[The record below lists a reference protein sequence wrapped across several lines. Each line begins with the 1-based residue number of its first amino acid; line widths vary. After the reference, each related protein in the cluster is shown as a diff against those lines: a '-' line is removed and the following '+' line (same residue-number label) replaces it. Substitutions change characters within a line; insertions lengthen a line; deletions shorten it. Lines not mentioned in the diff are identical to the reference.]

1 MPDFFDP
8 LPERQNVVLVDAT
21 TVRKAERLI
30 IGCEACSPGYAEI
43 PFDNVLDEVTGNDP
57 TVTDYMI
64 GEVKARCRNC
74 KREINEKTL
83 VEID

>member
-1 MPDFFDP
+1 MREFFDP
-8 LPERQNVVLVDAT
+8 LPEQQNVVLVGAA

-30 IGCEACSPGYAEI
+30 IGCEACSPDYAEI
-43 PFDNVLDEVTGNDP
+43 PFDNVLDQVTGHDP
-57 TVTDYMI
+57 TVTDYI
-64 GEVKARCRNC
+64 IVEVKAKCGNC